1 MMISIELLFGKKRRV
16 NKEGDFDGQELQITV
31 EKINDYIHQKSEG
44 KLEIKETKKD
54 ILTKA
59 LNSDEHGG
67 RVRAVGGHITP
78 TLYFNVGRSWKTEDV
93 DRKLMI
99 EQKKELI
106 EARKLIQEQDT
117 RIQKLQAIVYKKGSW
132 DSEIDDKGSC
142 SVKLHQ
148 VNENEMKIDKCF
160 PSYEDLNDVEIK
172 VVEKSVA
179 LQGQA
184 VILTLDSSTDIVAYG
199 TVVEVNG
206 ANNLLHGV
214 PLPQNCMRVSIDE
227 AMQKSALLPIPI
239 PNECENVGDAVG
251 THVAWPN
258 HLIMLRQEKRQRHKT
273 VSFERNQTL
282 SSNVPRA
289 VRMVYCYCK
298 TALENGRKLSFL
310 LDYEVFADDYEV
322 NLHFEDISP
331 LYHLE
336 PISGNCIVVYICIP
350 NLQKNTHDKTGKT
363 ERLNKRASSL
373 ADRLSGAAMDQVV
386 LVPSCCGFHWTL
398 TVIEPY
404 KEIVYLV
411 DSLSH
416 RIRDEDWKYVV
427 EMALRLFNST
437 KGRKGRKRVQWE
449 VIKAPKQPDA
459 NNVVI
464 MR

>member
-1 MMISIELLFGKKRRV
+1 MI
-16 NKEGDFDGQELQITV
+16 Q
-31 EKINDYIHQKSEG
+31 
-44 KLEIKETKKD
+44 
-54 ILTKA
+54 
-59 LNSDEHGG
+59 
-67 RVRAVGGHITP
+67 
-78 TLYFNVGRSWKTEDV
+78 
-93 DRKLMI
+93 
-99 EQKKELI
+99 QKKELI

-117 RIQKLQAIVYKKGSW
+117 RIQKLEAFVYKKGAW

-148 VNENEMKIDKCF
+148 VNESEMKIDKFF
-160 PSYEDLNDVEIK
+160 PSHEDLNDVEMK

-179 LQGQA
+179 LQGKP
-184 VILTLDSSTDIVAYG
+184 VILKLDSSTDIVAYG

-214 PLPQNCMRVSIDE
+214 PLPQNCTCVSIDE
-227 AMQKSALLPIPI
+227 AMQNTALLPVPI
-239 PNECENVGDAVG
+239 PNECEVVGDSVG
-251 THVAWPN
+251 THVAWPH
-258 HLIMLRQEKRQRHKT
+258 HLIMLREEKRQMNKT
-273 VSFERNQTL
+273 VNVERNQTL
-282 SSNVPRA
+282 SSNVPRS
-289 VRMVYCYCK
+289 VRMVHCYCK
-298 TALENGRKLSFL
+298 RALENGRKLSFL
-310 LDYEVFADDYEV
+310 LDHEVFADDYEL

-336 PISGNCIVVYICIP
+336 PISGNCVVVYIWHFYKKMVKENKIDKFRFVNPHSIP

-373 ADRLSGAAMDQVV
+373 ADRLSGASMDQLV

-404 KEIVYLV
+404 KEIVYLL

-449 VIKAPKQPDA
+449 VVKAPRQPDA
-459 NNVVI
+459 KQCGYYV
-464 MR
+464 MRFMR